1 MRNTKMPSAL
11 QRLIRLFREALQ
23 TLGAKADEDRLE
35 ALAVFVN
42 ATMSGPGRAY
52 HDIEHVF
59 EVAAG
64 AEPVQTL
71 AALFHDVVYLQA
83 DGSLPEREAVL
94 LTDVVEQRADG
105 IVLRPFAETRDR
117 LRAMLQC
124 LFAIEPENVRPT
136 FGGLNEFLSALLATR
151 QLQPLLPS
159 MTLVRIAACIEAT
172 IPFRAPDS
180 SGRTPPE
187 ALFRRLAI
195 VNERFDLGMQSADR
209 EQAVRQA
216 VEVANRDV
224 AVFAAED
231 TGRFLASSWKLLPE
245 SNPLLRWEAGYTLA
259 GYQQGVSKMARS
271 THRLDPTLVF
281 PHFLGTPDETT
292 WRRRTDAARRNIQLS
307 AHYLDAKLLAISVLS
322 ALANLTGG
330 DAPVALFM
338 GDLPTADRRSQ
349 RLEDY
354 LETAD
359 PPGRDLDPE
368 VFRLLA
374 EGRRYDDRFDLKHS
388 PLAAHIYKRVGTRG
402 VVRLVRYAEA
412 PLDPTYARRLLQALP
427 GGLLQEIVRACCKI
441 AVTRKQ
447 KLIRLIQEIAKNQ

>member
-1 MRNTKMPSAL
+1 MPSAL
-11 QRLIRLFREALQ
+11 QRLIRLFREALEA
-23 TLGAKADEDRLE
+23 LGAKPDDDRLE

-105 IVLRPFAETRDR
+105 IVLRPFAGNKDR
-117 LRAMLQC
+117 QRAMLQC
-124 LFAIEPENVRPT
+124 LFAIEPGNVEPR
-136 FGGLNEFLSALLATR
+136 FSGLNEFLSALLAVR

-172 IPFRAPDS
+172 IPFRTPDS

-187 ALFRRLAI
+187 ALYHRLTI
-195 VNERFDLGMQSADR
+195 VNERFNLGMRSADCQ
-209 EQAVRQA
+209 QAVRQA

-271 THRLDPTLVF
+271 THLLDPTLVF
-281 PHFLGTPDETT
+281 PRFLGTPDEAT

-307 AHYLDAKLLAISVLS
+307 AHYLDAKLLAVSVLS
-322 ALANLTGG
+322 ALATLTGG

-338 GDLPTADRRSQ
+338 GDLPTADRRSR

-354 LETAD
+354 LGTAH
-359 PPGRDLDPE
+359 PPGRDLDSE

-374 EGRRYDDRFDLKHS
+374 EGRRYEDRFDLKHS
-388 PLAAHIYKRVGTRG
+388 PLATYIYRRVGTRG
-402 VVRLVRYAEA
+402 VDRLARYAKA
-412 PLDPTYARRLLQALP
+412 PLEATHARRLLQALP
-427 GGLLQEIVRACCKI
+427 GDLLEEIVHACCNI
-441 AVTRKQ
+441 ADTRKQ
-447 KLIRLIQEIAKNQ
+447 KLFRLLQEIAENQ